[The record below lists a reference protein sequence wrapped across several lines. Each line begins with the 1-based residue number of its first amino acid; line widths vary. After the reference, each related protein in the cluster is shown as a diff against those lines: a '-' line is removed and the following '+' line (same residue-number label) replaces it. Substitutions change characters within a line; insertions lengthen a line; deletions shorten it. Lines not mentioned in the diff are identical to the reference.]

1 MAVGGWIFRC
11 CGAQREEPMDQ
22 SLNDMKA
29 KWIRTTLTGI
39 FVGLC
44 FYTLASQT
52 YCSKAR
58 VVGANRVRMEV
69 CHLQLRED
77 GTYEFVISSYASN
90 FWGRPNDVNAIRSRT
105 ESGSSHVSENVIP
118 FFQEL
123 PDLDTFALRSVG
135 NRRLKACD
143 ANGHPNGF
151 TLKKC

>member
-1 MAVGGWIFRC
+1 
-11 CGAQREEPMDQ
+11 MDQ
-22 SLNDMKA
+22 SLNNMKA

-39 FVGLC
+39 FVGISFC
-44 FYTLASQT
+44 TLAAQT

-69 CHLQLRED
+69 CQLELRED
-77 GTYEFVISSYASN
+77 GTYKFVISNYIPT
-90 FWGRPNDVNAIRSRT
+90 FWGKQSEINPIRTDT
-105 ESGSSHVSENVIP
+105 ESGSYHASENAIQ

-151 TLKKC
+151 TLKRCRRCE